1 MLYAVRW
8 PAEGFVKFGWAA
20 NVGQRLADGFADV
33 SHPNPELCGKL
44 THPHFEI
51 LGVWTGRG
59 GEGILRSEEE
69 QLHQQLNGGILRRQ
83 DNSNEFY
90 DVLEWPT

>member
-1 MLYAVRW
+1 MPIYAVRW
-8 PAEGFVKFGWAA
+8 PADGFVKFGWAA

-59 GEGILRSEEE
+59 GEGILHR
-69 QLHQQLNGGILRRQ
+69 N
-83 DNSNEFY
+83 
-90 DVLEWPT
+90 